1 MEDEEDPKPLFVTDS
16 GDLEVPYIGRVPAEN
31 KTCRQLAAEIKASL
45 EKRYYYQATVM
56 IAVDV
61 MAKSQKSQGRVYLV
75 GAVRL
80 PGPVEIP
87 NDEVFTLGKA
97 ILRAGGFTDYADRR
111 HVKVTR
117 KDTTGKDV
125 AAGDVVVKD
134 TATNNA
140 AGKNAAVKDDIK
152 SFTVDVGK
160 IFDKGDIESDLPGSI
175 GTQIVLRPAPFQTG
189 SMQRSSSEFR
199 KACELVRNGR
209 IGKVQKV
216 IVDVGGPSVPCDLPE
231 EAMEPGLNWDL
242 WLGPAPLRP
251 TTRSSARAACI
262 STSPTG
268 GTIANTRAAA

>member
-1 MEDEEDPKPLFVTDS
+1 MAFMVCVSLFLGLNAAASAAEAPDAGAQSNAVAPGPNSGVPAVATNLLGAETTNIASILDDKHKLAIGDRLSFRIVEDEEDPKPLFVTDS

-31 KTCRQLAAEIKASL
+31 KTCRQLAAEIKTSL

-117 KDTTGKDV
+117 KDTAGKDV
-125 AAGDVVVKD
+125 AAGDIVVKD

-160 IFDKGDIESDLPGSI
+160 IFDKGDIESDLP
-175 GTQIVLRPAPFQTG
+175 V
-189 SMQRSSSEFR
+189 
-199 KACELVRNGR
+199 
-209 IGKVQKV
+209 
-216 IVDVGGPSVPCDLPE
+216 
-231 EAMEPGLNWDL
+231 EPGDL
-242 WLGPAPLRP
+242 IFVPDRLIRF
-251 TTRSSARAACI
+251 
-262 STSPTG
+262 
-268 GTIANTRAAA
+268 